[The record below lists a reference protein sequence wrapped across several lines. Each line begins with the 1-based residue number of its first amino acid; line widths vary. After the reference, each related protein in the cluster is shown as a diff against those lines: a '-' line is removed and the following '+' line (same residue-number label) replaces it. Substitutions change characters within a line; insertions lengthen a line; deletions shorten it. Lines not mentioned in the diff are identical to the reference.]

1 MKKMGISTMF
11 GFGPADRT
19 HEAEPLSPLRLTG
32 IANSDARKLTYCHVL
47 CSEDSKPSRGEIRR
61 MWSFMEKQMALVPS
75 GSVPVVPASLR
86 PESVGP
92 EGRQRQRL
100 ELFDV
105 ESFYVERTTVT
116 NAEFAVF
123 VHSGGYANMDLW
135 TRVVWPFVP
144 QFVDQTGK
152 PGPRF
157 WSDGRPSRDLLN
169 HPVTG
174 VCWYEADAYAR
185 WAGKAIPSPVQWQQ
199 AATWHTG
206 GDGRYSMKMFPW
218 GDLFDVRRAN
228 VWASGNGETVRV
240 DKYYDGS
247 TPNGVYQMVG
257 NVWEWND
264 CGFVSDETPQ
274 EATGGLCEI
283 RGGAF
288 DTYFSRQASCQ
299 FRTGQPRLARTNN
312 TGFRCVVKC
321 SAIAHW
327 PSAK

>member
-1 MKKMGISTMF
+1 MGISTF
-11 GFGPADRT
+11 LGLTSASPASD
-19 HEAEPLSPLRLTG
+19 ASGLPSMRLTG
-32 IANSDARKLTYCHVL
+32 SAQTDARKLTFCRML
-47 CSEDSKPSRGEIRR
+47 SGIDGQPSKGETKR
-61 MWSFMEKQMALVPS
+61 MWSFMEKHMALVPA
-75 GSVPVVPASLR
+75 GSVPMIPASLQ
-86 PESVGP
+86 PDPDET
-92 EGRQRQRL
+92 EGRQKRRL

-105 ESFYVERTTVT
+105 EGFYVDRTAVT

-123 VHSGGYANMDLW
+123 VHSGGYSDMSLW
-135 TRVVWPFVP
+135 CNVVLPFVP

-157 WSDGRPSRDLLN
+157 WSDGRPPRDLLN

-185 WAGKAIPSPVQWQQ
+185 WSGKSLPAPVQWQQ

-206 GDGRYSMKMFPW
+206 GNGRYSMKMFPW

-228 VWASGNGETVRV
+228 VWASGNGETVPV

-257 NVWEWND
+257 NVWEWLD
-264 CGFVSDETPQ
+264 CGFVSEDLPG

-288 DTYFSRQASCQ
+288 DTYFHRQVSCQ

-312 TGFRCVVKC
+312 TGFRCVIKC
-321 SAIAHW
+321 GDIKNW
-327 PSAK
+327 PAKK